1 MTARENAAKQLSPK
15 NDYFCGVTS
24 AQTLQIVF
32 TLEKIMSFK
41 DNTNKLQIKLTPV
54 AGQPT
59 AADGSTIYEVER
71 IGSGNGTPLNAK
83 TLNDEFAKKQD
94 KLTTVYD
101 GGIAI
106 DNNNI
111 SISPDI
117 INLIKNGQSSLEAGT
132 GITIVNG
139 VISATGE
146 SHPDYTSIVPQI
158 STPKGY
164 YGKFADWK
172 IIAYDPRDIEFGKEY
187 GFIDGYEDQ
196 FALEFRLDDMHFS
209 DKDTDPTV
217 MVRIDGNS
225 SIYCLFRLKKG
236 AVRIV
241 SAKDWKNVTGQL
253 SCTEKMPTV
262 LAGDNISVK
271 IERLFR
277 NTNDEYSFY
286 FDGDY
291 LGKIIIPTIGGG
303 RVKFG
308 TIGCKAAVVRDWKI
322 RRIDE

>member
-1 MTARENAAKQLSPK
+1 MTARGNAAKQLSPK

-41 DNTNKLQIKLTPV
+41 DNTDKLQIKLTPV

-117 INLIKNGQSSLEAGT
+117 MNLIKNGQYRKRRYFRYRRKSSRLHEHRSSNKHTKRILRQIRGLENNR
-132 GITIVNG
+132 IR
-139 VISATGE
+139 SAR
-146 SHPDYTSIVPQI
+146 H
-158 STPKGY
+158 
-164 YGKFADWK
+164 
-172 IIAYDPRDIEFGKEY
+172 
-187 GFIDGYEDQ
+187 
-196 FALEFRLDDMHFS
+196 
-209 DKDTDPTV
+209 
-217 MVRIDGNS
+217 
-225 SIYCLFRLKKG
+225 
-236 AVRIV
+236 
-241 SAKDWKNVTGQL
+241 
-253 SCTEKMPTV
+253 
-262 LAGDNISVK
+262 
-271 IERLFR
+271 
-277 NTNDEYSFY
+277 
-286 FDGDY
+286 
-291 LGKIIIPTIGGG
+291 
-303 RVKFG
+303 
-308 TIGCKAAVVRDWKI
+308 
-322 RRIDE
+322 